1 MSSDM
6 ITYKVL
12 VLGDSSVGKT
22 AFIVRFCEEKFDS
35 DNLSTIG
42 VDIKT
47 KFITRRE
54 KKINLQIWDTAGQER
69 FRSIAKN
76 SYKGADGIILMYDI
90 TNLGTFKHIKNW
102 ITDIKSKTD
111 KPLDKLALII
121 VGNKSDLED
130 KREVRQKN
138 IDELKS
144 EHGLNIM
151 ETSAKDNKNINEC
164 IIELIDRMID
174 LGVGKI
180 KKDGDDEDAQKL
192 EVQKTEKKKDCC
204 QGGGK
209 KKK

>member
-130 KREVRQKN
+130 NRQVNK
-138 IDELKS
+138 E
-144 EHGLNIM
+144 
-151 ETSAKDNKNINEC
+151 NKNEKNVQ
-164 IIELIDRMID
+164 
-174 LGVGKI
+174 LGVVKC
-180 KKDGDDEDAQKL
+180 KNNGDDEKGQK
-192 EVQKTEKKKDCC
+192 
-204 QGGGK
+204 
-209 KKK
+209 